1 MMRFKQKAVAM
12 VTVAIGGLLA
22 GPAVMAD
29 PLNYNVLELQA
40 QVQREVSNDTL
51 SASVFVELSQNDPQ
65 RLAAEVSKRMEEA
78 TRIAKA
84 YPTVRLKTLGQQTYP
99 VYNNQN
105 KLQGWRARADLSLES
120 EDFAAATQLI
130 GKLQGVVQLGGI
142 QFAVSPKVRE
152 KVEAELMVDAVK
164 QFRQRAD
171 ILAGAV
177 SPGKPV
183 RIVHLNVS
191 NGGGE
196 PPRMYAMEAKAAPVA
211 AGDAAPVLTP
221 GASQVMVSINGT
233 VQVE

>member
-1 MMRFKQKAVAM
+1 MMRFKQKAVAVVGLAM
-12 VTVAIGGLLA
+12 GSLLA
-22 GPAVMAD
+22 AQSAVAD
-29 PLNYNVLELQA
+29 SLNYNVLELQS

-51 SASVFVELSQNDPQ
+51 SASVFVELTQNDPQ

-78 TRIAKA
+78 TRLAKG
-84 YPTVRLKTLGQQTYP
+84 YPSVRVKTLGQQTYP

-105 KLQGWRARADLSLES
+105 KLQGWRTRADLSLES

-177 SPGKPV
+177 APGKPV
-183 RIVHLNVS
+183 RIVHLAVNS
-191 NGGGE
+191 GGGE
-196 PPRMYAMEAKAAPVA
+196 PPRMYAMEAKAAAP
-211 AGDAAPVLTP
+211 AGDAAPVVTP
-221 GASQVMVSINGT
+221 GTSQVSVSINGT